1 MTETKQS
8 PGAGDQ
14 PGATTTGWT
23 GMVNSMKSTIDSL
36 SKNDQPIKL
45 MGRKLS
51 IPNLLSILR
60 LIFIPVLFFS
70 AWTDRP
76 VLFQVLLAFVL
87 LMALADGILA
97 RRLGQV
103 TDLGAEL
110 DSWGVFAVFIT
121 VPLCAW
127 ILWPE
132 MVYREATYIIAVV
145 VFHVVPASLGLLKYG
160 RLTSY
165 HTWGSKAAAVL
176 LSISVFLLLLGG
188 PAWPFRI
195 VVGLMVIAGIEEIF
209 MTSILRTWQTNIPSL
224 WHAMRIE
231 QSKVEKALQESE
243 KRYRE
248 ILLNI
253 EDGYLELD
261 LAGNLLFFNPTLCK
275 YSGYTEEELYGMNN
289 RQVMDERQS
298 KLAYQTFNEVYRTG
312 RPCFVRDWTFNRK
325 DGQTRF
331 FEASISLM
339 RDSRGQPIGFRCLG
353 RDTTRRKRA
362 EEQARIHQ
370 EQLYQAGK
378 MVALGTLVSGVA
390 HEINNPNNFIMLNTP
405 ILEDAWKGI
414 RPILDE
420 YYQENGDFNIAG
432 MNYTEVQERIP
443 NLFSGIVDGSKRIEQ
458 IIGDL
463 KNYVRKGTTELN
475 DTVNINKVI
484 KSALTLVSHLIHKS
498 TKHFNVHYG
507 KNLPELTGNNH
518 RLEQMF
524 INLIQ
529 NACQALPTNDSGIS
543 ITTSFD
549 ETRQKI
555 LVIIE
560 DQGTGIPAENLP
572 RITDTFYTTKYEE
585 GGIGLG
591 LSISSKIVEEH
602 NGSMNFT
609 SELGKGTTVEVSLPV
624 TGVTTR

>member
-1 MTETKQS
+1 
-8 PGAGDQ
+8 
-14 PGATTTGWT
+14 
-23 GMVNSMKSTIDSL
+23 MVNSMRSTIDSL
-36 SKNDQPIKL
+36 AKSDKTIEL

-60 LIFIPVLFFS
+60 LVFMPVLFFS
-70 AWTDRP
+70 AWSNRP
-76 VLFQVLLAFVL
+76 VLFQILLAVVL
-87 LMALADGILA
+87 LMALADGIIA

-127 ILWPE
+127 ILWPDL
-132 MVYREATYIIAVV
+132 VHREAPYIIAVV

-165 HTWGSKAAAVL
+165 HTWGSKLSAVL
-176 LSISVFLLLLGG
+176 LSFCMFLLLLGG

-195 VVGLMVIAGIEEIF
+195 VVGLMVVAGIEEIF

-231 QSKVEKALQESE
+231 QAKVEKALQESE

-261 LAGNLLFFNPTLCK
+261 LAGNLQFFNPTLCK

-298 KLAYQTFNEVYRTG
+298 KIAYETFNEVYRTG
-312 RPCFVRDWTFNRK
+312 RPCFVHDWEFHRK
-325 DGQTRF
+325 DGQKRF

-339 RDSRGQPIGFRCLG
+339 RDSRGKPVGFRCFG
-353 RDTTRRKRA
+353 RDTTRRRRA

-405 ILEDAWKGI
+405 ILEEAWKGI

-432 MNYTEVQERIP
+432 MNYSELLKRIP

-463 KNYVRKGTTELN
+463 KNYVRKGSTELS
-475 DTVNINKVI
+475 DTVNINKVL
-484 KSALTLVSHLIHKS
+484 KSALTLVSHLIQGS
-498 TKHFNVHYG
+498 TRHFSVRYG
-507 KNLPELTGNNH
+507 ENLPQLTGNSH
-518 RLEQMF
+518 RLEQMI

-529 NACQALPTNDSGIS
+529 NACQALPTPDAGIS

-549 ETRQKI
+549 ETRQRI
-555 LVIIE
+555 SLVIE

-585 GGIGLG
+585 GGVGLG

-602 NGSMNFT
+602 NGTMNFT
-609 SELGKGTTVEVSLPV
+609 SEPGKGTSVEISLPAASA
-624 TGVTTR
+624 TTR